1 MKFIEGIVAAALTLH
16 AAMIAGA
23 KLNWAA
29 TGKGEPTVIFVHGWT
44 CDSTTWARQ
53 VPVVARKYQ
62 VVTLDLPGHG
72 KSGSPK
78 DGKFSM
84 DLFAKAVE
92 VVRREA
98 KADKIVLVGHSMGTP
113 VIRQYARLFPQ
124 HVAALVLVDGTV
136 IDAKTAAG
144 FSGIGDRFKG
154 PDAGKA
160 RVEFIHGML
169 TPAATPELQARIEKM
184 MTAAPDTTAAGGM
197 AAMADPAIWT
207 EEPINVPVLGIY
219 ADKSRLG
226 NRELLAKIFPS
237 IDYHEIPGTDHFLM
251 LEKPEEF
258 NRILLEFLNKL
269 Q

>member
-1 MKFIEGIVAAALTLH
+1 MKFIAGIAVAALTLN
-16 AAMIAGA
+16 AAAIDGA
-23 KLNWAA
+23 KLNWAVS
-29 TGKGEPTVIFVHGWT
+29 GKGEITLVFVHGWT
-44 CDSTTWARQ
+44 CDSSTWDRQ
-53 VPVVARKYQ
+53 VPAIARRYQ

-84 DLFAKAVE
+84 DLFAKTVE
-92 VVRREA
+92 IVRREV

-136 IDAKTAAG
+136 VDAKAAAGMAG
-144 FSGIGDRFKG
+144 FSDRFKG
-154 PDAGKA
+154 PDAGKT
-160 RVEFIHGML
+160 RIEVIHSML
-169 TPAATPELQARIEKM
+169 TPAASPELQAKIEKM
-184 MTAAPDTTAAGGM
+184 MTAAPDTTAAGAM

-207 EEPINVPVLGIY
+207 EDPINVPVLGIY
-219 ADKSRLG
+219 ADKSQLG
-226 NRELLAKIFPS
+226 NRELLAKVFPS
-237 IDYHEIPGTDHFLM
+237 IEYHEIPRTDHFLM

>member
-1 MKFIEGIVAAALTLH
+1 MKWIAGIAAAALTLCG
-16 AAMIAGA
+16 ATIDGA
-23 KLNWAA
+23 KINWAA
-29 TGKGEPTVIFVHGWT
+29 TGKGAQTVIFVHGWT
-44 CDSTTWARQ
+44 CDSSSWVRQ

-62 VVTLDLPGHG
+62 AVTLDLPGHG
-72 KSGSPK
+72 KSGSPV

-92 VVRREA
+92 VVRREV

-124 HVAALVLVDGTV
+124 HVEALVLVDGTV

-144 FSGIGDRFKG
+144 FAGIGDRFKG
-154 PDAGKA
+154 PDAAKT
-160 RVEFIHGML
+160 RVEFIHSML
-169 TPAATPELQARIEKM
+169 TPAASPELQARIEKM
-184 MTAAPDTTAAGGM
+184 MTAAPNSTAAGAM
-197 AAMADPAIWT
+197 AAMADPAIWK
-207 EEPINVPVLGIY
+207 EDPVNVPVLGLY
-219 ADKSRLG
+219 AEKSRAG
-226 NRELLAKIFPS
+226 NRELITKIYPT
-237 IDYHEIPGTDHFLM
+237 IEYNEIPGTDHFLM

>member
-1 MKFIEGIVAAALTLH
+1 MKFIAGIVAAALTLH
-16 AAMIAGA
+16 AAMIDGA
-23 KLNWAA
+23 KLNFAT
-29 TGKGEPTVIFVHGWT
+29 TGKGEPAIVFVHGWT
-44 CDSTTWARQ
+44 CDSTSWARQ
-53 VPVVARKYQ
+53 VPAVARKYQ
-62 VVTLDLPGHG
+62 VITIDLPGHG
-72 KSGSPK
+72 KSGSPR

-84 DLFAKAVE
+84 DRFAKAVE
-92 VVRREA
+92 AVRREV

-144 FSGIGDRFKG
+144 FAGIVDRFKG

-160 RVEFIHGML
+160 RVEFIHSML

-184 MTAAPDTTAAGGM
+184 MTAAPDTTAAGAM

-226 NRELLAKIFPS
+226 NRELLAKVFPS
-237 IDYHEIPGTDHFLM
+237 IDYHEIPGTRSFPDAREPPRSSTGSWLSF
-251 LEKPEEF
+251 
-258 NRILLEFLNKL
+258 
-269 Q
+269 